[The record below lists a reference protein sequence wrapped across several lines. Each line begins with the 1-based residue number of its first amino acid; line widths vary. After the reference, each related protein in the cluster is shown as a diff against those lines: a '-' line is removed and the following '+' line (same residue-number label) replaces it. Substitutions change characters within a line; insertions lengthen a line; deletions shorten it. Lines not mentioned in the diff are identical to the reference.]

1 MFRTGAR
8 YTRLTTFF
16 PRRHVKDPAHRK
28 WQPPALRIV
37 ILLPTA
43 LLCLGTIALLQ
54 VLLVRSQKE
63 GGLAFAERREDFSL
77 GTTFAHFYLPTILAV
92 IFSIHL
98 AWIDLEVKRCES
110 YFQLS
115 REDGA
120 LGRESLL
127 LQYPF
132 NFLPTVPVT
141 ALRRGYAIAPSTRL
155 YN

>member
-1 MFRTGAR
+1 MFRPGAR

-16 PRRHVKDPAHRK
+16 RPRHVKDQTHPK

-37 ILLPTA
+37 ILLPTV
-43 LLCLGTIALLQ
+43 LVCWGTIALLQ
-54 VLLVRSQKE
+54 VLLTRSQKE

-77 GTTFAHFYLPTILAV
+77 GTTFAHFYLPTVLAV
-92 IFSIHL
+92 VFSIHL
-98 AWIDLEVKRCES
+98 AWIDLDVKRCES

-115 REDGA
+115 RKDGA

-132 NFLPTVPVT
+132 SFLPTVPVT
-141 ALRRGYAIAPSTRL
+141 ALRRGYAISPSARL
-155 YN
+155 PN